1 MKFIIAIFFI
11 MVVLSTI
18 KIFMMNTVW
27 GKLLA
32 CNIVAANI
40 TGLIVLFSLSINES
54 MYLDLT
60 ITYLLL
66 NFIGTVL
73 FTRYIQLR
81 GKIQ

>member
-1 MKFIIAIFFI
+1 MNFIIRIFFI
-11 MVVLSTI
+11 MIILSTA

-40 TGLIVLFSLSINES
+40 TALIVLFSLSINES

-81 GKIQ
+81 GKI